1 MEVSNMKNI
10 VVLKNLPSNLVEE
23 AIVILKTNKEAKKLE
38 YIEKNSKQIDNN
50 RKKTKEYMIKEA
62 ECVISSYIS
71 NIERRN
77 NEKIPKLNIE
87 RKYKVLK
94 IYGIIASVMLFAMMI
109 L

>member
-10 VVLKNLPSNLVEE
+10 IVLKNLPSNLVEE

-38 YIEKNSKQIDNN
+38 YIEKNSISKENN
-50 RKKTKEYMIKEA
+50 NKKTKEYMIKEA

-71 NIERRN
+71 NIEKSKN
-77 NEKIPKLNIE
+77 DKIPKLNIE

-94 IYGIIASVMLFAMMI
+94 IYGIIASIMLFAMMI